1 MIFYWLNQNKKG
13 QSMKESIIL
22 PNFACSIV
30 CAKWALDLEYSQF
43 RQIIWGL
50 GGMLFGPFIMLLLYI
65 RFIYLAK
72 SGGSSS
78 GNII

>member
-65 RFIYLAK
+65 RFI
-72 SGGSSS
+72 
-78 GNII
+78 

>member
-22 PNFACSIV
+22 LNFACSIV

-72 SGGSSS
+72 SEGSSS